1 MRDYGY
7 YDYDDDDPLADREP
21 PDPPPTLEE
30 IAHDAI
36 AEQQERDDWD
46 SAPTPDEVDADDELE
61 RSVAQQ
67 ERDVDAGDHDGPP
80 PAPLSVRH
88 P

>member
-7 YDYDDDDPLADREP
+7 YDDDDPLADREP

-36 AEQQERDDWD
+36 AEQQERD
-46 SAPTPDEVDADDELE
+46 A
-61 RSVAQQ
+61 
-67 ERDVDAGDHDGPP
+67 DAGAYDDPP